1 MPRGDKSKYPENKRE
16 HIEDSYEER
25 GVPEEE
31 ERRAWATTI
40 EPPLLSGIIS
50 LPGDCRAS
58 RGSTH
63 WGFFVEPLWSCQ
75 VSGTGEDAM
84 KLSSL
89 FLAVPA
95 ALLVLG
101 SGAAS
106 AGEAISDAGAFACV
120 ADKWAETEPEKAHK
134 WVDYVGRCVGTLPRL
149 RLGRSLSEAVLNS
162 DPSGLGGYIVLL
174 DGRTMLRN
182 KHTTLSN
189 QQRKP
194 SFKFGTSD
202 EFGSVILLLSNK
214 DVQLAGSQSLTQG
227 QMTHSL
233 LPKKNGASARQPK
246 LPSIVREK
254 PTS

>member
-1 MPRGDKSKYPENKRE
+1 MSTFATNE
-16 HIEDSYEER
+16 HL
-25 GVPEEE
+25 
-31 ERRAWATTI
+31 RR
-40 EPPLLSGIIS
+40 
-50 LPGDCRAS
+50 
-58 RGSTH
+58 
-63 WGFFVEPLWSCQ
+63 F
-75 VSGTGEDAM
+75 
-84 KLSSL
+84 
-89 FLAVPA
+89 
-95 ALLVLG
+95 
-101 SGAAS
+101 
-106 AGEAISDAGAFACV
+106 AFR
-120 ADKWAETEPEKAHK
+120 P
-134 WVDYVGRCVGTLPRL
+134 

-174 DGRTMLRN
+174 DGPTILRH
-182 KHTTLSN
+182 KYATLSY

-233 LPKKNGASARQPK
+233 LPKMSGASARQPK